1 MVFGLISSDFAELYS
16 NTVSSPLRLILAC
29 VTFWMPFSL
38 AETFVL
44 LAPILLVFF
53 LIRAVYYTAV
63 YGNKGKIK
71 SFFVKLFSIVLI
83 LLSVFINTFGI
94 CYKRY
99 SAEKMFGFDTS
110 SVTQTD
116 VEVTAAILLSLAD
129 NALYNIYSAPNGAT
143 VMPYG
148 ADELTEKIMNGYS
161 EVVNILPPVVSVKR
175 PALSEPWTYTHI
187 SGMYMPLTGESNV
200 NANYPDYVVAF
211 TTAHEIAHQLG
222 IANENDANYFA
233 FLACISSDDH
243 YLVYSAC
250 LNIYEYLVRD
260 MSYET
265 VEYLSSA
272 VNPRIIDEYVAYS
285 EFFEKYSKSE
295 IAEFASTVNDTY
307 LKSQGVSSGVESYSD
322 VTSLVCAFF
331 KSNVPEYYS

>member
-1 MVFGLISSDFAELYS
+1 MMSSHFAELYS

-44 LAPILLVFF
+44 LAPILLVFC
-53 LIRAVYYTAV
+53 LVRAVYYTAV

-71 SFFVKLFSIVLI
+71 SFFVQLFSIVLI

-148 ADELTEKIMNGYS
+148 ADELTE
-161 EVVNILPPVVSVKR
+161 
-175 PALSEPWTYTHI
+175 
-187 SGMYMPLTGESNV
+187 
-200 NANYPDYVVAF
+200 
-211 TTAHEIAHQLG
+211 
-222 IANENDANYFA
+222 
-233 FLACISSDDH
+233 
-243 YLVYSAC
+243 
-250 LNIYEYLVRD
+250 
-260 MSYET
+260 
-265 VEYLSSA
+265 
-272 VNPRIIDEYVAYS
+272 
-285 EFFEKYSKSE
+285 
-295 IAEFASTVNDTY
+295 
-307 LKSQGVSSGVESYSD
+307 
-322 VTSLVCAFF
+322 
-331 KSNVPEYYS
+331 